1 MVEIE
6 LLDVIYIM
14 LYKKLKFLTLKF
26 YFRCTF
32 LPKVKVN
39 GINIYYEMYGEGF
52 PLLMIMG
59 LGADLTW
66 WDPEIINSFS
76 KKFKVIVFDNRGA
89 GRSDKPPGEYS
100 IKMFAEDTYGLM
112 KALGIDKAH
121 VLGVS
126 MGGMIAQELAIS
138 HPEAVEKLVLVVT
151 TPGGPRSVPPRPE
164 ALAALTMNRRGMKPE
179 EIARKTVESLF
190 PKEYLERNRE
200 LAKELVRRITKY
212 PIPPDAYERQLRAVM
227 NFDAYDRLHLIRS
240 STLIIAGGKDIIV
253 PPENG
258 RILAERIPNS
268 KLVIFENSG
277 HGLIVQERERFIKL
291 VLDFLTS

>member
-1 MVEIE
+1 M
-6 LLDVIYIM
+6 
-14 LYKKLKFLTLKF
+14 
-26 YFRCTF
+26 
-32 LPKVKVN
+32 PKVKVN
-39 GINIYYEMYGEGF
+39 DINIYYEVYGEGF
-52 PLLMIMG
+52 PLVMIMG

-76 KKFKVIVFDNRGA
+76 KKFKVVVFDNRGA

-138 HPEAVEKLVLVVT
+138 HPEVVEKLVLVVT
-151 TPGGPRSVPPRPE
+151 TPGGARSVPPKPE
-164 ALAALTMNRRGMKPE
+164 ALATLIMDRRNMKPE

-190 PKEYLERNRE
+190 PKEYIERNRGLVE
-200 LAKELVRRITKY
+200 ELVKRIAKY
-212 PIPPDAYERQLRAVM
+212 PIPPEAYERQLRAVM
-227 NFDAYDRLHLIRS
+227 NFNAYDRLHLIRS
-240 STLIIAGGKDIIV
+240 PTLIIAGGKDIIV

-268 KLVIFENSG
+268 RLLIFENSG
-277 HGLIVQERERFIKL
+277 HGLIVQERGRFIKL
-291 VLDFLTS
+291 VLNFLTS